1 MIKKKLWSEE
11 SDFSDYTEDEEN
23 NEEVE
28 NDDEEDEEEN
38 EDDEEEENEDEE
50 EENEDDE
57 ENEEEE
63 NEDEEEY
70 NEDEEYNEIEE
81 IDEVE
86 KEDDDGLILVE
97 EDVVKQKRKR
107 EYILNKKDIE
117 TQKNK
122 FNCNNMSEEQMIN
135 NIKQYLEKIT
145 TQKNSE
151 ILIKN
156 IIDSSGPGVARSE
169 LRSNFVATPS
179 STISSLGEA
188 PRVNKNKDS
197 KLYKKEI
204 LDKVNHLIYFY
215 SRPQTSGIDSDPSNK
230 KSIKEI
236 QTDIKNNN
244 IGFYNTSD
252 NNFWDTYRESIKKE
266 VNKIKQPVEVVD
278 GLYTCSKCKGTITQS
293 YSIQTR
299 RSDEPPT
306 VFIHCMNKLC
316 LHKWREG

>member
-11 SDFSDYTEDEEN
+11 SDFSEYTEDEEVEEDETEEED
-23 NEEVE
+23 EEVE
-28 NDDEEDEEEN
+28 DEEEEDEEE
-38 EDDEEEENEDEE
+38 EDEENEDEE
-50 EENEDDE
+50 EQI
-57 ENEEEE
+57 
-63 NEDEEEY
+63 EDEEEEEEV
-70 NEDEEYNEIEE
+70 EDEYNEIEE

-86 KEDDDGLILVE
+86 KEDEDGLILVE
-97 EDVVKQKRKR
+97 EDVIKQKRKR
-107 EYILNKKDIE
+107 EYILNKKEIE
-117 TQKNK
+117 IQKNK
-122 FNCNNMSEEQMIN
+122 FNYNNMSEEEFIN

-151 ILIKN
+151 ILVKN
-156 IIDSSGPGVARSE
+156 IIDSSDGRSPSE
-169 LRSNFVATPS
+169 LR
-179 STISSLGEA
+179 EA
-188 PRVNKNKDS
+188 PRVNKNKES
-197 KLYKKEI
+197 KLYRKEI

-215 SRPQTSGIDSDPSNK
+215 SGSTTSL

-252 NNFWDTYRESIKKE
+252 NNFWDIYRESIKKE

-278 GLYTCSKCKGTITQS
+278 GLYSCSKCKGTITQS

>member
-11 SDFSDYTEDEEN
+11 SDFSDYTEDEE
-23 NEEVE
+23 E
-28 NDDEEDEEEN
+28 NKEEEDEEEN
-38 EDDEEEENEDEE
+38 EDEEEENEDEEEEDEEEENEDEE
-50 EENEDDE
+50 EENED
-57 ENEEEE
+57 
-63 NEDEEEY
+63 EEY
-70 NEDEEYNEIEE
+70 NEDDEYNEIEE

-97 EDVVKQKRKR
+97 EDVIKQKRKR

-117 TQKNK
+117 IQKNK
-122 FNCNNMSEEQMIN
+122 FNYNIMTEEQMIN

-156 IIDSSGPGVARSE
+156 IIDSS
-169 LRSNFVATPS
+169 
-179 STISSLGEA
+179 TI
-188 PRVNKNKDS
+188 KNKES
-197 KLYKKEI
+197 KLYRKEI

-215 SRPQTSGIDSDPSNK
+215 SGSPTSGIDSDK

>member
-11 SDFSDYTEDEEN
+11 SDFSEYTEDEEV
-23 NEEVE
+23 EEDE
-28 NDDEEDEEEN
+28 TEEEDEEVE
-38 EDDEEEENEDEE
+38 DEEEEDEENEDEE
-50 EENEDDE
+50 EQI
-57 ENEEEE
+57 
-63 NEDEEEY
+63 EDEEEEEEV
-70 NEDEEYNEIEE
+70 EDEYNEIEE

-86 KEDDDGLILVE
+86 KEDEDGLILVE
-97 EDVVKQKRKR
+97 EDVIKQKRKR
-107 EYILNKKDIE
+107 EYILNKKEIE
-117 TQKNK
+117 IQKNK
-122 FNCNNMSEEQMIN
+122 FNYNNMSEEEFIN

-151 ILIKN
+151 ILVKN
-156 IIDSSGPGVARSE
+156 IIDSSDGRSPSE
-169 LRSNFVATPS
+169 LR
-179 STISSLGEA
+179 EA
-188 PRVNKNKDS
+188 PRVNKNKES
-197 KLYKKEI
+197 KLYRKEI

-215 SRPQTSGIDSDPSNK
+215 SGSTTSL

-252 NNFWDTYRESIKKE
+252 NNFWDIYRESIKKE

-278 GLYTCSKCKGTITQS
+278 GLYSCSKCKGTITQS